1 MTPIEQGESALARYH
16 AAFDNTLF
24 GEDENSE
31 RFWNIWGVLA
41 DITHKI
47 ADILMSH

>member
-1 MTPIEQGESALARYH
+1 MTPIQQCESALVRYH
-16 AAFDNTLF
+16 AAFDNALF

-31 RFWNIWGVLA
+31 RFWDVRGVFA

-47 ADILMSH
+47 ADILMAH